1 MNTFEYKTERIVG
14 LNCPA
19 KLLLTINN
27 VKICFLESKK
37 SLKNILKFAA
47 DFDESRLE
55 NKKIKN
61 KIKKAVLQQG
71 GN

>member
-19 KLLLTINN
+19 KLLVSINN
-27 VKICFLESKK
+27 
-37 SLKNILKFAA
+37 
-47 DFDESRLE
+47 
-55 NKKIKN
+55 IKN
-61 KIKKAVLQQG
+61 KIKEAVLQQG